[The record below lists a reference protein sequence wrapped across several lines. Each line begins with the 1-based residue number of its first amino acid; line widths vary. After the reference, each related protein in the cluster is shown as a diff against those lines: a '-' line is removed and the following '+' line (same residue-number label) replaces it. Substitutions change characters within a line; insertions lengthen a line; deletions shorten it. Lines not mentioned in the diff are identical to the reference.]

1 MVVALTLLSAV
12 AIFFVT
18 RHPSGKAGRT
28 PSPAPA
34 GSRTAAARPGGT
46 GAVRTALTGP
56 GLISTALIFPHSL
69 VVVDGIQFSRV
80 IAVLNNPCAPA
91 ARGAFAAGLIS
102 AGCQR
107 VVRATFAD
115 SSRRY
120 AVTVGVAAFP
130 SPAAASLANR
140 RGKFGRDVWLT
151 GLNGPAGSGATAV
164 SASVGLGYDVVYGRY
179 IVYALATF
187 SNGRNPT
194 GHAGKVR
201 MLTALSQSFAAL
213 AGRPLLASPP

>member
-1 MVVALTLLSAV
+1 MVVAVTLLSAV
-12 AIFFVT
+12 AIFVT
-18 RHPSGKAGRT
+18 RHPGGKAGHT

-34 GSRTAAARPGGT
+34 GSRTAAARPSGER
-46 GAVRTALTGP
+46 AVRTALTGP
-56 GLISTALIFPHSL
+56 GLISTALIFPHGL
-69 VVVDGIQFSRV
+69 VVADGIQFSRV
-80 IAVLNNPCAPA
+80 IAVLNNQCAPT

-120 AVTVGVAAFP
+120 AVTAGVAAFP

-140 RGKFGRDVWLT
+140 RGNFGRDVWFT

-164 SASVGLGYDVVYGRY
+164 STSVGYGYDVVYGRY

-213 AGRPLLASPP
+213 AGLPLLASPP